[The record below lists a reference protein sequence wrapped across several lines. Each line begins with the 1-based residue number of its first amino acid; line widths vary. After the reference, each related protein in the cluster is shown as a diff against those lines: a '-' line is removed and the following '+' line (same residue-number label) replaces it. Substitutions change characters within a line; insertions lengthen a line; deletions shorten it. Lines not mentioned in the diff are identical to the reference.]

1 MTNSQTAISRPI
13 PRPTAQVAPY
23 VTALGPE
30 LAVQF
35 LLAYGGAELYI
46 RKKPSEETEYAEVI
60 GVEGAKALA
69 KAAED
74 AWIPRRVPLA
84 KGWLIA
90 MLDWQGCSVAEIAR
104 QLRISDVSVRKTL
117 KARAQNGR

>member
-1 MTNSQTAISRPI
+1 MTNSQTALSRPI
-13 PRPTAQVAPY
+13 PRATAQVAPY

-46 RKKPSEETEYAEVI
+46 RKNPSEDTEYSEVI
-60 GVEGAKALA
+60 GVDGAKALA

-74 AWIPRRVPLA
+74 AWMPRRVPLA

-90 MLDWQGCSVAEIAR
+90 MLDWQGHSIPDIAR
-104 QLRISDVSVRKTL
+104 KLRISDVSVRRTL
-117 KARAQNGR
+117 KVRAQNGR